1 MPTVVQNTFVLNAG
15 GLVNVLTHLLMN
27 GNENVIDKKK
37 VAQISSERQQAQAQ
51 NHFDLKMQRFEF
63 L

>member
-1 MPTVVQNTFVLNAG
+1 M
-15 GLVNVLTHLLMN
+15 NVLTHLLMN

-37 VAQISSERQQAQAQ
+37 VAQISSKRQQAQAQ
-51 NHFDLKMQRFEF
+51 THFDLKMQRFEF